1 MPFWSENFGQPGL
14 KDPKRNFRWT
24 VEFQGIQSAQGGAL
38 LWYAKTA
45 DKPSFSLESAEAKYL
60 NHTFYYPGS
69 VSWQEISVVLTDPV
83 DPDVTATLS
92 DIVVQSGY
100 NPPTDANSLTTMS
113 KSKSANSLGAVII
126 TQLDADGNPLETWTL
141 ANAWI
146 KEVKFSNLE
155 YGNDDL
161 SEATVTLKYDW
172 ATVTTAN
179 PSVAVAGGGNTFF
192 QS

>member
-24 VEFQGIQSAQGGAL
+24 IEFQGIQSAQGGAL

-45 DKPSFSLESAEAKYL
+45 DKPSFSLEAAEAKYL

-69 VSWQEISVVLTDPV
+69 VSWQDVNVVLTDPV

-126 TQLDADGNPLETWTL
+126 TQIDADGNPLETWTL

-146 KEVKFSNLE
+146 KEVKFSSLE

-192 QS
+192 KS

>member
-24 VEFQGIQSAQGGAL
+24 IEFQGIQSAQGGAL

-45 DKPSFSLESAEAKYL
+45 DKPSFSLEAAEAKYL

-69 VSWQEISVVLTDPV
+69 VSWQDINVVLTDPV

-126 TQLDADGNPLETWTL
+126 TQIDADGNPLETWTL

-146 KEVKFSNLE
+146 KEVKFSSLE
-155 YGNDDL
+155 YGDDNL

-192 QS
+192 KS

>member
-24 VEFQGIQSAQGGAL
+24 VEFQGIQSAQGGAT

-45 DKPSFSLESAEAKYL
+45 DKPSFSLEAAEAKYL

-69 VSWQEISVVLTDPV
+69 VSWQDISVVLTDPV

-92 DIVVQSGY
+92 DIIVQSGY

-113 KSKSANSLGAVII
+113 KSKSANSLGSVII
-126 TQLDADGNPLETWTL
+126 TQIDADGNPLETWTL

-192 QS
+192 QT

>member
-24 VEFQGIQSAQGGAL
+24 IEFQGIQSAQGGAL

-45 DKPSFSLESAEAKYL
+45 DKPSFSLEAAEAKYL

-69 VSWQEISVVLTDPV
+69 VSWQDVQVVLTDPV

-126 TQLDADGNPLETWTL
+126 TQIDADGNPLETWTL

-146 KEVKFSNLE
+146 KEVKFSSLE

-192 QS
+192 KS